1 MSKDLQLAIEVINES
16 TDSNSLSELK
26 SIIDERLGQLK
37 DNEILSFAKQADE
50 IASRYGLEKDEL
62 LNTVSNIKKS
72 VGKSKGGNIEPKYR
86 HLTNLSLVWSGR
98 GKQPNWIKEWLENNP
113 ENTIDDLLIKKH

>member
-1 MSKDLQLAIEVINES
+1 MSADLQIAIEVINES

-26 SIIDERLGQLK
+26 TIIDERLGELK
-37 DNEILSFAKQADE
+37 NNEILSFAKQADE
-50 IASRYGLEKDEL
+50 IATRYGLEKEEL
-62 LNTVSNIKKS
+62 FNTVSNIKKS
-72 VGKSKGGNIEPKYR
+72 VGKSKGANIEPKYR
-86 HLTNLSLVWSGR
+86 HLTDLSLVWSGR